1 MADAATPLIEATGL
15 TRDYAAVRAVDGV
28 DLRLARGEV
37 LGLLGQN
44 GAGKTTTM
52 DLLCGVLA
60 PSAGRIAI
68 DGIDLLESPR
78 AAKRALG
85 YLPEHPPLYD
95 DMSVQAFL
103 DYAAALRGVARAARA
118 AAVDRATGLCGLGD
132 VRRRPIGN
140 LSKGYRQRA
149 GIAQAIVHDPAAVV
163 LDEPTVGLDPVQIR
177 EIRAL
182 IADLGHEHGVIL
194 STHILPEVQAL
205 CSRVAILHHGRV
217 VHAASMSGFDRER
230 PADRLRLELERAP
243 GDRELRALPGVTAV
257 ERAADGG
264 IDLRIDPDRTGPGA
278 IAEAAVQGGWGLL
291 ALVPERPTLEQLF
304 VQLTTADAPARA
316 DA

>member
-1 MADAATPLIEATGL
+1 MADAVPLIEASNLG
-15 TRDYAAVRAVDGV
+15 RAFGAVRAVDALE
-28 DLRLARGEV
+28 LRLERGEV

-60 PSAGRIAI
+60 PSAGRIVV

-95 DMSVQAFL
+95 DMAVRAYL
-103 DYAAALRGVARAARA
+103 AHAAALHRVARQRRRA
-118 AAVDRATGLCGLGD
+118 AVERVLELCGLAEVQG
-132 VRRRPIGN
+132 RPLGN
-140 LSKGYRQRA
+140 LSRGFRQRA

-182 IADLGHEHGVIL
+182 IADLGREHGVIL
-194 STHILPEVQAL
+194 STHILPEVQSL
-205 CSRVAILHHGRV
+205 CSRVAILHRGHM
-217 VHAASMSGFDRER
+217 VHAGAVAGDGADAPAER
-230 PADRLRLELERAP
+230 VRLMLEAAP
-243 GDRELRALPGVTAV
+243 GDAELRRLAGVTAV
-257 ERAADGG
+257 ERGAGG
-264 IDLRIDPDRTGPGA
+264 EVTLHIDPAITGPRA
-278 IAEAAVQGGWGLL
+278 LAEHAVTAGWGLA
-291 ALVPERPTLEQLF
+291 ALVPERPSLEQLF
-304 VQLTTADAPARA
+304 VQLTTADTAAGA
-316 DA
+316 GA